1 LAGKKAVFD
10 VTILEASKRTLPE
23 LTDDFA
29 EQVRSGLTVE
39 SLKEELKKA
48 IDTEDA
54 KEFTP
59 ARNAALAKALATR
72 LEVEVPDTLVTN
84 QAREKFALMMTDMR
98 NNGVADEEIKRQINP
113 DNFLKYKKIV
123 KDDIVRDFK
132 VSMATDEIARM
143 ENIEVPDYQVQEQL
157 EAIKKDAGESGDE
170 VDEVALRT
178 KVEAT
183 LQRNAVMDFLA
194 EHSKLQVEYSDV
206 KEEQF
211 NEALLEKIAQE
222 SLEREQQLAAAQ
234 AAAAEPAGESKKST
248 TNTSAK
254 VEAKVA
260 VEEPIAP
267 KPVEATAEPAKPVTS
282 EAPQKRDYS
291 SMSVQDKAY
300 YSLLDA
306 GALRTFGSEEEDD
319 DELA

>member
-98 NNGVADEEIKRQINP
+98 NNGVADEEIKKQINP

-170 VDEVALRT
+170 IDEVALRT

-183 LQRNAVMDFLA
+183 LQRNAVMEFLA
-194 EHSKLQVEYSDV
+194 ENSKLQVEYSDV
-206 KEEQF
+206 KEDQF

-234 AAAAEPAGESKKST
+234 AAAGEPAGESKKST
-248 TNTSAK
+248 ATATSK
-254 VEAKVA
+254 VEAIV
-260 VEEPIAP
+260 VEEPIAS
-267 KPVEATAEPAKPVTS
+267 KPVEAVAEPEKPVTS
-282 EAPQKRDYS
+282 EVPKKRDYS

-306 GALRTFGSEEEDD
+306 GALGTFGSEDDD
-319 DELA
+319 DEQA